1 MKSVRRLRV
10 KWFVLMMSIV
20 TIGTGSAQ
28 AEPGPFENFFHR
40 LRRALGE
47 PEHKSPRRSSRKQTD
62 ETTNPSTE
70 ASPTPAA
77 TGDASDLKK
86 RRRFAIWNSGPG
98 QDRFCH
104 KSVLTPERLHRRA
117 GFCSRHAGERSLHW
131 QDFSDALTRQRSEVR
146 GQKSAACRN
155 ISSSAPAEIPTAIA
169 AEWGGSRSPIYKN
182 GRSIAPGWTS
192 VRWIFRCATRTNVI
206 SINQR

>member
-20 TIGTGSAQ
+20 MIGTGSAP

-77 TGDASDLKK
+77 AGDAGAPPTERNTRPATRATSKKGDDL
-86 RRRFAIWNSGPG
+86 RY
-98 QDRFCH
+98 
-104 KSVLTPERLHRRA
+104 VTPVPRKT
-117 GFCSRHAGERSLHW
+117 GFVTSP
-131 QDFSDALTRQRSEVR
+131 FSPQCGYSAVR
-146 GQKSAACRN
+146 GFALGTLVKDPYTGKICL
-155 ISSSAPAEIPTAIA
+155 T
-169 AEWGGSRSPIYKN
+169 
-182 GRSIAPGWTS
+182 T
-192 VRWIFRCATRTNVI
+192 
-206 SINQR
+206 

>member
-77 TGDASDLKK
+77 TGDAGAAPTERNARTSTRATSKKEDDL
-86 RRRFAIWNSGPG
+86 RYG
-98 QDRFCH
+98 
-104 KSVLTPERLHRRA
+104 TPVQ
-117 GFCSRHAGERSLHW
+117 GKPDFVTSPCSH
-131 QDFSDALTRQRSEVR
+131 QR
-146 GQKSAACRN
+146 GH
-155 ISSSAPAEIPTAIA
+155 I
-169 AEWGGSRSPIYKN
+169 
-182 GRSIAPGWTS
+182 
-192 VRWIFRCATRTNVI
+192 
-206 SINQR
+206 